1 MVQLMGFLKKLK
13 ERLFKSS
20 SKIDEGLDAIIE
32 DGGEAEEV
40 ELEEELKTQKETVD
54 YATDDKAD
62 IESVLIEPQLEQNA
76 PTTSESIGPEEKK
89 ETGDL
94 DTDDT
99 VKIDPI
105 PSNPQIEKNA
115 VTDLKPTEPE
125 EKKETFVEKIL
136 GRRKVKVIK
145 RKFDD
150 DMLEQLEE
158 LLIASDMGV
167 DTAMRVAA
175 NMAQGNLGR
184 RLSTSEIKKL
194 LADEIE
200 QIMENVAQPLPIYP
214 KHPQVVLVVGVN
226 GSGKTTTIGKL
237 ASQFKEAGKN
247 VVIAAGDT
255 FRAAAVEQLEIWG
268 DRANVPV
275 LVAPEGSDPASLAF
289 DALEKAQ
296 QEKADLLM
304 IDTAGRL
311 QNRTDLM
318 EELAK
323 IVRVLKK
330 KDPEAPQNTILVLDA
345 TTGQNAISQVETFRE
360 IAEVSGLIMTKLDG
374 TAKGGVLVALADKF
388 GLPIHAIGV
397 GEQIDDLAPFDPA
410 EFAQALTGSES

>member
-1 MVQLMGFLKKLK
+1 MFL
-13 ERLFKSS
+13 F
-20 SKIDEGLDAIIE
+20 
-32 DGGEAEEV
+32 
-40 ELEEELKTQKETVD
+40 
-54 YATDDKAD
+54 
-62 IESVLIEPQLEQNA
+62 
-76 PTTSESIGPEEKK
+76 
-89 ETGDL
+89 
-94 DTDDT
+94 
-99 VKIDPI
+99 
-105 PSNPQIEKNA
+105 
-115 VTDLKPTEPE
+115 
-125 EKKETFVEKIL
+125 
-136 GRRKVKVIK
+136 
-145 RKFDD
+145 
-150 DMLEQLEE
+150 
-158 LLIASDMGV
+158 
-167 DTAMRVAA
+167 
-175 NMAQGNLGR
+175 
-184 RLSTSEIKKL
+184 
-194 LADEIE
+194 
-200 QIMENVAQPLPIYP
+200 
-214 KHPQVVLVVGVN
+214 
-226 GSGKTTTIGKL
+226 
-237 ASQFKEAGKN
+237 
-247 VVIAAGDT
+247 
-255 FRAAAVEQLEIWG
+255 
-268 DRANVPV
+268 

>member
-1 MVQLMGFLKKLK
+1 MAFFKKLK

-20 SKIDEGLDAIIE
+20 SKIDEGLDAIVE
-32 DGGEAEEV
+32 DGGEEEEI
-40 ELEEELKTQKETVD
+40 ELEQDLIPQKEAGEFIANDQTNNEVVQ
-54 YATDDKAD
+54 K
-62 IESVLIEPQLEQNA
+62 EPA
-76 PTTSESIGPEEKK
+76 
-89 ETGDL
+89 
-94 DTDDT
+94 
-99 VKIDPI
+99 
-105 PSNPQIEKNA
+105 IEKN
-115 VTDLKPTEPE
+115 VSSKEETLKP
-125 EKKETFVEKIL
+125 EKHKETFVQKFL
-136 GRRKVKVIK
+136 GRKKEKVIK

-150 DMLEQLEE
+150 EMLEQLEE

-184 RLSTSEIKKL
+184 RFSTVEIKKL

-214 KHPQVVLVVGVN
+214 KQPQVVLVVGVN

-255 FRAAAVEQLEIWG
+255 FRAAAVEQLQIWG
-268 DRANVPV
+268 NRANVPV

-289 DALEKAQ
+289 DALERAQ
-296 QEKADLLM
+296 QDKADLLM

-410 EFAQALTGSES
+410 EFAQALTGSNS